1 MDEHAAG
8 VYERSLQSSFT
19 RARFRAQRWLSRPE
33 KIIGLVLLAILAILV
48 VLPLIQIFIGAST
61 FSYNDTRLVR
71 DATPGHQDP
80 DDGRR
85 VRR

>member
-8 VYERSLQSSFT
+8 VYERSLQSSFA

-33 KIIGLVLLAILAILV
+33 KIIGLVLLAILV